1 MAMATTRDLQREI
14 EAANNLREQLAAIGD
29 EELTRDMI
37 EGETS
42 LIEMVDAMVKQD
54 GEDAAHVASIK
65 KYSDDLSNRQKR
77 IEDRIEVRR
86 GLLAKAMEIA
96 GRDKIETATG
106 TISLGANPVSAIV
119 TDEAAIP
126 SEFFEQPPPRL
137 NKRALLAAL
146 KEKRATGGEIPGA
159 TLSNGGCRVTIRR
172 S

>member
-1 MAMATTRDLQREI
+1 MTTTRDLQREI
-14 EAANNLREQLAAIGD
+14 EAATILRENLAAIGD
-29 EELTRDMI
+29 EDLTRDMI

-86 GLLAKAMEIA
+86 GLLAKAMEMA

-106 TISLGANPVSAIV
+106 TISLGVNPVSAIV
-119 TDEAAIP
+119 TDESVIP
-126 SEFFEQPPPRL
+126 SEFFEQPPPKL

-146 KEKRATGGEIPGA
+146 KEKRETGGAIPGA
-159 TLSNGGCRVTIRR
+159 TLSNGSARVTIRR
-172 S
+172 A

>member
-1 MAMATTRDLQREI
+1 MATTRDLQREI

-29 EELTRDMI
+29 EDLTRDMI

-65 KYSDDLSNRQKR
+65 KYGEDLSNRQKR

-106 TISLGANPVSAIV
+106 TISLGVNPVSAIV

-126 SEFFEQPPPRL
+126 SEFFEQPAPKL

-159 TLSNGGCRVTIRR
+159 TLSNGGARVTIRR
-172 S
+172 A

>member
-1 MAMATTRDLQREI
+1 MATTRDLQREI

-42 LIEMVDAMVKQD
+42 LIDMIEVMVMQD
-54 GEDAAHVASIK
+54 GEDAAHVASLK
-65 KYSDDLSNRQKR
+65 QYAETLETRR
-77 IEDRIEVRR
+77 DRIEARIETRR

-96 GRDKIETATG
+96 GRDKIETAAG
-106 TISLGANPVSAIV
+106 TISLGENPVSAIV

-126 SEFFEQPPPRL
+126 SAFFKQPKPTL
-137 NKRALLAAL
+137 DKKSLLAAL
-146 KEKRATGGEIPGA
+146 KEARENGKSIQGA
-159 TLSNGGCRVTIRR
+159 TLSNGGAHVTIRR